1 MREKANVDASIVT
14 TEIERA
20 LNVQLRFAGEDSAV
34 ADAAEAILIGLEPAI
49 ERAVMRL
56 AEQAAGEAEAQL
68 PGRNVGVEL
77 REGVPVLVVREA
89 ETSVAMD
96 TDDLEARITLR
107 LSEKLKAVLEDAAD
121 DSGDSMNAFVVR
133 ALASKARESGA
144 GRRYTGTIET

>member
-1 MREKANVDASIVT
+1 MDASIVT

-34 ADAAEAILIGLEPAI
+34 ADAAEAILSGLEPAI
-49 ERAVMRL
+49 ERAVIRL

-68 PGRNVGVEL
+68 PGRSVGVEL

-89 ETSVAMD
+89 ETSVAID

-121 DSGDSMNAFVVR
+121 ESGDSMNAFVVK

>member
-1 MREKANVDASIVT
+1 VDASIVT

-68 PGRNVGVEL
+68 PGRSVSVEL

-89 ETSVAMD
+89 ETSGAID

-121 DSGDSMNAFVVR
+121 ESGDSMNAFVVK
-133 ALASKARESGA
+133 ALTSKARESGT

>member
-1 MREKANVDASIVT
+1 MDASIVT
-14 TEIERA
+14 TEIEQA

-34 ADAAEAILIGLEPAI
+34 AEAAEAILIGLEPAI

-68 PGRNVGVEL
+68 PGRSVGVEL

-89 ETSVAMD
+89 DTSVAID

-121 DSGDSMNAFVVR
+121 ESGDSMNAFVVK